1 MGKISFSHKIE
12 ESFNECFEKMYEE
25 LGPPKY
31 RILEAC
37 IEAFAYLPRDIQYRL
52 RGLNAKDRD
61 YCLDLIAHLG
71 SIPKHEEPIETQ
83 IKNKPITLRQTLR
96 NIVEKTKA
104 DQPFDG
110 KIIHIDPEDELMI
123 KKLTKLIGPEPK
135 KQIKKRKRG

>member
-12 ESFNECFEKMYEE
+12 ESFNECFEKLYQE

-61 YCLDLIAHLG
+61 YCLDLIAHLE
-71 SIPKHEEPIETQ
+71 STTKHEEPMEVQNNNT
-83 IKNKPITLRQTLR
+83 PITLRQALR
-96 NIVEKTKA
+96 NMVEKIKA
-104 DQPFDG
+104 EQPFDG
-110 KIIHIDPEDELMI
+110 TIIEIHPSEKKMWGELSGNTT
-123 KKLTKLIGPEPK
+123 LFS
-135 KQIKKRKRG
+135 KQIKKRKKG